1 MQKGIY
7 LARDI
12 LSPEPNYYI
21 RQTCRDEERGCL
33 YHRELFRLGKNPDD
47 YLVYIEDR
55 GYYVC
60 DALVEAVAPYA
71 GKETEDILED
81 LLWPFVGRDIRLNLE
96 KFGKKRGSLK
106 TSALTREERA
116 AIEKE
121 IHLFDR
127 RRLHYFWYG
136 AIDQGRLFQM
146 PAKLCRRLLGMS
158 RDQKEQYFLEQ
169 EKILDV
175 EEIKEYIYTIFNL
188 QQYFHET
195 ISRIMPQGL
204 DQDKMDDCFLRE
216 ICSLNR
222 DKSFG
227 QGMAVPADLSPYL
240 ARYVILFFDYDFG
253 RSRALDDY
261 IRQFINSRRQFRFP
275 KRKSEVNLSEAG
287 GIFSESP
294 EKLKKMSRT
303 ELTSLFRRKAK
314 KMHPDAGG
322 EHGDFIKLVEVYERL
337 METKK

>member
-1 MQKGIY
+1 MKKGIY

-12 LSPEPNYYI
+12 LSPEPDYYI
-21 RQTCRDEERGCL
+21 RQTCRDEEPGCL
-33 YHRELFRLGKNPDD
+33 HHRELFRLGKNPGD

-60 DALVEAVAPYA
+60 DTLVEAVAPYA

-81 LLWPFVGRDIRLNLE
+81 LLWPFVRRDIRVNLG
-96 KFGKKRGSLK
+96 KFGNRRGSLK
-106 TSALTREERA
+106 TSALTREELA
-116 AIEKE
+116 TIEKE
-121 IHLFDR
+121 IHIFDR

-169 EKILDV
+169 EKILAVD
-175 EEIKEYIYTIFNL
+175 EIKEYIYTIFNL
-188 QQYFHET
+188 QQYFPET

-204 DQDKMDDCFLRE
+204 DQEKMDDCFLRE
-216 ICSLNR
+216 ICRLNQ
-222 DKSFG
+222 DKSFW
-227 QGMAVPADLSPYL
+227 QGMAVPEGLSLYL
-240 ARYVILFFDYDFG
+240 VRYVILFFDYDFG
-253 RSRALDDY
+253 SPRALDDY

-275 KRKSEVNLSEAG
+275 ERKSGINLAEAG
-287 GIFSESP
+287 GVFSESP
-294 EKLKKMSRT
+294 EKLKKMSKT

-314 KMHPDAGG
+314 NMHPDAGG
-322 EHGDFIKLVEVYERL
+322 EHGDFIKLVEVYEKL
-337 METKK
+337 LKTKK